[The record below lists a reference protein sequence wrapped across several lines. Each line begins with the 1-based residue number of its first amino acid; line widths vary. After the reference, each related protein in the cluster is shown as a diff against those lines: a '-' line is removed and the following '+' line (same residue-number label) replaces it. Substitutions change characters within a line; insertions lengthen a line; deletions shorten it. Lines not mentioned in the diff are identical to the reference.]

1 MRAHS
6 LYLLTMGLLCAC
18 RERPGPSQPIDF
30 GDVPTDTFPQFYGR
44 VPKNLLMIS
53 MDTFRRD
60 YLAPY
65 AQDGGH
71 APFLSQVAELG
82 VRLDDHVQC
91 SNWTYASTSCTLAGR
106 HNEEA
111 GMIPQLVM
119 DFDETWPVGTPFLAS
134 HLQEAGFYSVI
145 ASSNGWLSPEW
156 GNTGGYDVAF
166 HPTAGSAYEVY
177 ESGRERL
184 NVALQQGKER
194 WFLHLHLTEPHA
206 AYSPPEE
213 YLEGLSD
220 LPPVAWDLDER
231 DAQYDARELW
241 PTMTVE
247 ERELLEQHLVLRYQG
262 EIEWLDYQIFQII
275 AQMDLDGLLDDT
287 LVVFWT
293 DHGEAFWE
301 HGYQTHAYTLNGEET
316 DGLMFFWSKN
326 VLPAVWEGPT
336 QSTDLVPT
344 LLSLYGLPVPPEIT
358 GVPVG
363 QASEDRT
370 RFMNSIARLGGLSA
384 VQQGDY
390 KLVFSWATGLV
401 RLFDRSTD
409 PTELVNLYD
418 PEFPHPMAVEMWPE
432 LREQVLLQS
441 SVVPDYTI
449 RWPDE
454 LSN

>member
-1 MRAHS
+1 
-6 LYLLTMGLLCAC
+6 
-18 RERPGPSQPIDF
+18 
-30 GDVPTDTFPQFYGR
+30 
-44 VPKNLLMIS
+44 
-53 MDTFRRD
+53 
-60 YLAPY
+60 
-65 AQDGGH
+65 
-71 APFLSQVAELG
+71 
-82 VRLDDHVQC
+82 
-91 SNWTYASTSCTLAGR
+91 
-106 HNEEA
+106 
-111 GMIPQLVM
+111 
-119 DFDETWPVGTPFLAS
+119 
-134 HLQEAGFYSVI
+134 
-145 ASSNGWLSPEW
+145 
-156 GNTGGYDVAF
+156 
-166 HPTAGSAYEVY
+166 
-177 ESGRERL
+177 
-184 NVALQQGKER
+184 
-194 WFLHLHLTEPHA
+194 
-206 AYSPPEE
+206 
-213 YLEGLSD
+213 
-220 LPPVAWDLDER
+220 
-231 DAQYDARELW
+231 
-241 PTMTVE
+241 
-247 ERELLEQHLVLRYQG
+247 
-262 EIEWLDYQIFQII
+262 
-275 AQMDLDGLLDDT
+275 
-287 LVVFWT
+287 
-293 DHGEAFWE
+293 
-301 HGYQTHAYTLNGEET
+301 
-316 DGLMFFWSKN
+316 MFFWSKN